1 MLERPGWRVFAGIG
15 LALLGVVYV
24 IGNLGEPLDPERS
37 DPPVIV
43 YGAFR
48 IIGVAGALALIVL
61 GVLTARSAI
70 RELRILRR

>member
-1 MLERPGWRVFAGIG
+1 
-15 LALLGVVYV
+15 VYL

-48 IIGVAGALALIVL
+48 LIGVAGALALIVL
-61 GVLTARSAI
+61 GALTTRAAI
-70 RELRILRR
+70 REIRTRRR